1 MSIDFTPKTFG
12 KTNNAATPA
21 ADRPKAELWLNIGY
35 PSDVQDD
42 DGNNLFI
49 SLPQGIPLDT
59 QDHLKTNSRNSDFA
73 QFQAAR
79 NDLLDQL
86 IAHAQNLKPGESS
99 VINLQVQL
107 RRVNEEA
114 PPVDPNNNAFA
125 KKLSF

>member
-12 KTNNAATPA
+12 KTETAAPA
-21 ADRPKAELWLNIGY
+21 ADRPKAEYWLNLGY
-35 PSDVQDD
+35 ASDVKDD
-42 DGNNLFI
+42 EGNNLFI

-59 QDHLKTNSRNSDFA
+59 QDHLKTNSRNTDFA

-86 IAHAQNLKPGESS
+86 IAHAQNLQPGESS

-114 PPVDPNNNAFA
+114 APIDPANNSFT